1 MPISARASQLSE
13 LLHRF
18 LALEPEK
25 FFANAPPFSEF
36 DGANVPEVSAQL
48 SFLRSTYEP
57 LLSSGQLQQLSFVVV
72 TQLQVLLNSVFNQ
85 FDQLV
90 RSRDQGAY
98 QNFAQQLDNFIFHT
112 AMYGIPYVAA
122 GGAHLES
129 TRAALQIELDR
140 AKQNNA
146 EVDALKAA
154 VHNLI
159 TPAVAGSLSQS
170 FTKRRNVL
178 LLGRLGWMVASIGL
192 GLYATASTHDLVNN
206 ITSNLNPRA
215 STAGIVDWTFWGMVF
230 IRTMILVPIFAAFG
244 FAFSQY
250 RKEREYEEEYA
261 HKAAV
266 AHSLPNYGDLARE
279 PAVRDQI
286 VTAATGVIF
295 VSPGEQA
302 RRAER
307 SSAMLGE
314 FKEMVESLT
323 KAVAKK

>member
-1 MPISARASQLSE
+1 MPISARAAQLSE
-13 LLHRF
+13 ILHRF

-25 FFANAPPFSEF
+25 FFASAPPFSEF
-36 DGANVPEVSAQL
+36 DGPNVSEVSAQL
-48 SFLRSTYEP
+48 AFLRSTYEP
-57 LLSSGQLQQLSFVVV
+57 LLTSGQLQHLSFGVVA
-72 TQLQVLLNSVFNQ
+72 QLQGLMNNIFNVY
-85 FDQLV
+85 DQLV
-90 RSRDQGAY
+90 RSRDQGSY
-98 QNFAQQLDNFIFHT
+98 QNFAQSLDSIIQNT

-140 AKQNNA
+140 AKTNNIQ
-146 EVDALKAA
+146 VDELKAA

-170 FTKRRNVL
+170 FTKRRDVL
-178 LLGRLGWMVASIGL
+178 LIGRLGWLLVSIAL
-192 GLYATASTHDLVNN
+192 GFYATVSTHDLVTT
-206 ITSNLNPRA
+206 IASNVKPTVGA
-215 STAGIVDWTFWGMVF
+215 SSVADWPFWGMVL
-230 IRTMILVPIFAAFG
+230 IRTLILLPVFASFG

-295 VSPGEQA
+295 ISPGEQA

-323 KAVAKK
+323 KAAGKK

>member
-1 MPISARASQLSE
+1 MPVSVRAAQFSE

-25 FFANAPPFSEF
+25 FFANSPPFTEY
-36 DGANVPEVSAQL
+36 DGPNVTEVSYQL
-48 SFLRSTYEP
+48 TFLRSTYEP
-57 LLSSGQLQQLSFVVV
+57 LLTSGQLLQLSFGVVA
-72 TQLQVLLNSVFNQ
+72 QLQALLSNAFNT

-90 RSRDQGAY
+90 KSRDQGSY
-98 QNFAQQLDNFIFHT
+98 QNFASQLDAFIHHT

-122 GGAHLES
+122 GGAHIES
-129 TRAALQIELDR
+129 TRANLQVELDR

-146 EVDALKAA
+146 EVDTLKAA

-159 TPAVAGSLSQS
+159 TPAVAGSLSQA
-170 FTKRRNVL
+170 FTRRRDVL
-178 LLGRLGWMVASIGL
+178 LSGRVGWMIASIGL
-192 GLYATASTHDLVNN
+192 GIYATSSTFELVGT
-206 ITSNLNPRA
+206 ITSTLRPPVGAPANA
-215 STAGIVDWTFWGMVF
+215 DWTFWGL
-230 IRTMILVPIFAAFG
+230 ILLRTLILLPIFAAFG

-286 VTAATGVIF
+286 VTAATSVIF
-295 VSPGEQA
+295 ISPGEQA
-302 RRAER
+302 RKAER
-307 SSAMLGE
+307 SSAMLGDL
-314 FKEMVESLT
+314 KETLDAIT
-323 KAVAKK
+323 KAVGKK

>member
-1 MPISARASQLSE
+1 MPISARAAQLSE
-13 LLHRF
+13 ILHRF

-25 FFANAPPFSEF
+25 FFAGAPPFSEF
-36 DGANVPEVSAQL
+36 DGPNVSEVSAQL
-48 SFLRSTYEP
+48 TFLRSTYEP
-57 LLSSGQLQQLSFVVV
+57 LLTSGQLQHLSFGVV
-72 TQLQVLLNSVFNQ
+72 TQLQSLMNNVFNV

-90 RSRDQGAY
+90 RSRDQGSY
-98 QNFAQQLDNFIFHT
+98 QNFAQQLDSFIHHT

-129 TRAALQIELDR
+129 TRASLQVELDR
-140 AKQNNA
+140 AKLNNA
-146 EVDALKAA
+146 EVDELKAA

-170 FTKRRNVL
+170 FTKRRDVL
-178 LLGRLGWMVASIGL
+178 LFGRVGWLVASIAL
-192 GLYATASTHDLVNN
+192 GIYATVSTHDLVAT
-206 ITSNLNPRA
+206 ITSNVKP
-215 STAGIVDWTFWGMVF
+215 TAGAPSVVDWPFWGMVL
-230 IRTMILVPIFAAFG
+230 IRTLILLPVFAAFG

-295 VSPGEQA
+295 ISPGEQA

-314 FKEMVESLT
+314 FKELVESLT
-323 KAVAKK
+323 KAVGKK

>member
-1 MPISARASQLSE
+1 MPISARAAQLSE
-13 LLHRF
+13 LLTRF

-36 DGANVPEVSAQL
+36 DGANVAEVSTQL
-48 SFLRSTYEP
+48 AFLRSTYEP
-57 LLSSGQLQQLSFVVV
+57 LLSSGQLQTLSFGAVS
-72 TQLQVLLNSVFNQ
+72 QLQALMNNVFNS

-90 RSRDQGAY
+90 RSREQSSY
-98 QNFAQQLDNFIFHT
+98 QNFVQQLDSFVHHT

-129 TRAALQIELDR
+129 TRAALQVELDR
-140 AKQNNA
+140 ARLNNT
-146 EVDALKAA
+146 EVDELKAS

-159 TPAVAGSLSQS
+159 APAVAGSLSQS
-170 FTKRRNVL
+170 FTKRRDVL
-178 LLGRLGWMVASIGL
+178 LWGRVGWLAASIAL
-192 GLYATASTHDLVNN
+192 GVYATLSTHELVNT
-206 ITSNLNPRA
+206 ITSNVRPSVGA
-215 STAGIVDWTFWGMVF
+215 TTVVDWPFWGMVF
-230 IRTMILVPIFAAFG
+230 IRTLILLPVFAAFG

-266 AHSLPNYGDLARE
+266 AHSLPNYGDLAKE
-279 PAVRDQI
+279 SAVRDQI

-314 FKEMVESLT
+314 FKELVESLT
-323 KAVAKK
+323 KAVGKK